1 MGFHKRHLCKESLI
15 SQYTQKGASGVIEF
29 ISKPDALF
37 YSDEFSNLLLSLP
50 LQWEGGKPT
59 AVSIQMVNQIFDDEI
74 NTIQRNK

>member
-15 SQYTQKGASGVIEF
+15 SQYTQKGALGVIEF

-37 YSDEFSNLLLSLP
+37 YSDEFSSLTVSLP
-50 LQWEGGKPT
+50 LKWEGGKPT
-59 AVSIQMVNQIFDDEI
+59 AASIQMVDQLFSDEI